1 MKNMVS
7 NPLSFPPLK
16 GEPTNSCIFF
26 IEILAVRKF
35 PPSTTPPPLFTPF
48 SQKQNPKS
56 TPRPIIKDQTFN
68 VFEIKNSRIRHKTQR
83 EGDIRGTQKSQV
95 RGRRV
100 WRAACCTT
108 FHQFG
113 NRPSKETKKQPKSPE
128 FLLHARKEPE
138 KKPFRKSGRVR
149 LKSQRKKPKMR
160 HIMT

>member
-1 MKNMVS
+1 LQCENFH
-7 NPLSFPPLK
+7 PLRHPPL
-16 GEPTNSCIFF
+16 P
-26 IEILAVRKF
+26 
-35 PPSTTPPPLFTPF
+35 FTPF

-113 NRPSKETKKQPKSPE
+113 NRPSKETKKQPKAQN
-128 FLLHARKEPE
+128 FCCMPE
-138 KKPFRKSGRVR
+138 KNQKRNHSVNQGG
-149 LKSQRKKPKMR
+149 
-160 HIMT
+160 